1 MSRKAVLERTLGKKG
16 AKRFIPK
23 APKKSPLEDVKLEI
37 SSEVIEQL
45 VLHELFNLHGSLT
58 KDLEDREADVG
69 FPVFERDREMDIA
82 MLKGHL
88 FAIETVL
95 RYYTTPDQ
103 FAKLLPHEGR
113 L

>member
-1 MSRKAVLERTLGKKG
+1 MSRKAVLKRTLGKKG

-23 APKKSPLEDVKLEI
+23 APKKAPLENVKLEVP
-37 SSEVIEQL
+37 SEVIEQVL
-45 VLHELFNLHGSLT
+45 VHELVKLHGSLT
-58 KDLEDREADVG
+58 TDLEDRKAGVG
-69 FPVFERDREMDIA
+69 FPVFERDRSMDIA
-82 MLKGHL
+82 MLEGHL

-103 FAKLLPHEGR
+103 FAKLMDYEGR